1 MKKALFALIPAF
13 LFASCKFWNE
23 PIEEFFS
30 YWSAEAYVTGS
41 DVKVPAQ
48 RDSSGV
54 TSIASGADADILLSA
69 SNPKSFR
76 FIMPTAGNSEMI
88 KFTGLSAQPVPGTDY
103 SLTQVSSDTLKL
115 TYKSAFLKTHEWG
128 TADLGTELTL
138 YADDGRKFVKPY
150 VFNLKANTPPPTPTF
165 VLAKTTS
172 SGKYVLCL
180 QVPDMNVSCSGG
192 TLHQDIAKISIDG
205 TEYDLKVNGTKED
218 FVKPDSA
225 KFIGNTAVEQLTG
238 SPALPSGKWILYYE
252 TEVPVGGAY
261 HEYQVF
267 LTDEMGLVSGTI
279 KAGTATNEPPAEIVT
294 VTAGELGTGS
304 GNSDMDPFVIKV
316 AASAPEARL
325 EIKNVAG
332 TTVHCTVTE
341 VVGTAAPARYD
352 GNPVTFPLGLDSKNE
367 KTYKVE
373 YYTDGTGFKRSQD
386 KTKYY
391 KVAKSYTITFSVD
404 GQGGS
409 LTGTYNGNA
418 HRASGSTVCT
428 VRAAAGE
435 TITFSTTASADYAVH
450 CWTGV
455 RVSPPTGTTATLTV
469 TGDATVTVKFYET
482 TFDGSSHSAEAWK
495 KLKELIAAAPAGGTL
510 KISGTIKATTAPGN
524 SGEIII
530 DKDLTIEAKTGTA
543 TLDANESAFTDKKD
557 KHRIFHVKD
566 GKTLTLKK
574 LTLTKGAVG
583 NKAAAGGYGTRGGGI
598 LLKSGTVS
606 LSDVTLSGCKA
617 ITDSG
622 EGGLHGNG
630 AGIYVVSGNIIMEN
644 TTLSANIADAY
655 GGGVYLSGSSALI
668 MKGSNTITGCSA
680 GSGGAIC
687 ASGATVNITNCT
699 ITRNSTRGEGGAL
712 YAVKNGSTPANVT
725 ISGGVIGGTT
735 AADAN
740 KATGTNG
747 EGGGIYIDEG
757 CSLTLKDGAKVIGNS
772 AKNGGGIYVKGAGA
786 TLTMSGGKISA
797 NKAVVDGTNGGAG
810 GGIFIYTGA
819 KLTISGSTVVGGS
832 SDAEGNSAAVGG
844 GIYMMDNG
852 AEAEMT
858 GGSITH
864 NKADK
869 SGGGVY
875 ISDYNSNSRSLFTLK
890 DGTISYNTA
899 KNGGGITAF
908 GDFNMDGG
916 IIEKNTATGDNDAS
930 LNLGTGGGIDLVAAT
945 MNMTGGE
952 IKENHAKRGGGVSIG
967 LSGARDAVF
976 NMSGG
981 TISGNTLDPAGKG
994 AGVEFFTESTE
1005 HGGIHYYTRMKMSGS
1020 AKVDTDNDV
1029 YLNDSR
1035 MITVDGELTGTAPVA
1050 CITPKNYS
1058 AGLRV
1063 LEAGTGV
1070 NLASEAGKF
1079 TVTSQPSPIKKW
1091 TIDEQ
1096 GQLQEITGGSASSA
1110 TAKWTAL
1117 KNAVE
1122 ANTTPDA
1129 VFYIEGE
1136 YTMSSG
1142 TDTIASAVSYTIR
1155 GTNNAVL
1162 NGDSKGT
1169 MINIGYSRNI
1179 TLENLKIQNGKNDS
1193 FALSASFGSEV
1204 YLKNVTVSNTKK
1216 IVKSN
1221 SGDVT
1226 FENVEAL
1233 DTDSAIELGGGNSGS
1248 GEVEYSY
1255 LKIKGDTNFKGTVKL
1270 NFPYNGNDY
1279 SSAVKICDKK
1289 SYTLKLDFDGY
1300 YDKAENQQVV
1310 FLDPSVTGF
1319 TLADA
1324 VKNITVKDN
1333 GSSQWYIDDNGYLKK
1348 R

>member
-1 MKKALFALIPAF
+1 MMKSEVRSQKSEVRSQKSEVRTIIRRGHVCQVLCAQSRIFLSFTRYFMKKSLLALIPAL

-165 VLAKTTS
+165 VLAKTAAPS
-172 SGKYVLCL
+172 EEYVLCL
-180 QVPDMNVSCSGG
+180 KVAASEMARMVNGEL
-192 TLHQDIAKISIDG
+192 LHKDIAKIDIGGSV
-205 TEYDLKVNGTKED
+205 YDLTVNAAHTD
-218 FVKPDSA
+218 FVKPADAHFIDSA
-225 KFIGNTAVEQLTG
+225 AVEQLTTPPQ
-238 SPALPSGKWILYYE
+238 PAVPAGAWVLYYKTDVSVGIDAYRE
-252 TEVPVGGAY
+252 YPVRLMDK
-261 HEYQVF
+261 E
-267 LTDEMGLVSGTI
+267 GLVSETLT
-279 KAGTATNEPPAEIVT
+279 AGTATTEPPAEIVT
-294 VTAGELGTGS
+294 VTTGEQGTGS
-304 GNSDMDPFVIKV
+304 GTSDTDPFVIKV

-341 VVGTAAPARYD
+341 VGSAAPPARYD
-352 GNPVTFPLGLDSKNE
+352 GNPVTFTLNDANDKL
-367 KTYKVE
+367 YKVE

-418 HRASGSTVCT
+418 HGASGSTVCT

-435 TITFSTTASADYAVH
+435 TISFSTTAGAGYAVH
-450 CWTGV
+450 SWTGV
-455 RVSPPTGTTATLTV
+455 KVSPPTGTTATLTV
-469 TGDATVTVKFYET
+469 TANTEVTVKFYET
-482 TFDGSSHSAEAWK
+482 TLDVNSHTTEAWK

-510 KISGTIKATTAPGN
+510 KISGTIQSTTAPGN

-832 SDAEGNSAAVGG
+832 SDAEGNSAAIGG

-852 AEAEMT
+852 AKAEMT

-875 ISDYNSNSRSLFTLK
+875 ISDYNSTPRSLFTLNG
-890 DGTISYNTA
+890 GTVSYNTA

-916 IIEKNTATGDNDAS
+916 SIEENTATGDNDAS

-952 IKENHAKRGGGVSIG
+952 IKNNHAKRGGGVSIG

-981 TISGNTLDPAGKG
+981 TISRNTLDSSGTGKG

-1005 HGGIHYYTRMKMSGS
+1005 HGGIHYYTIMKMSGS
-1020 AKVDTDNDV
+1020 AKVDTNNDV
-1029 YLNDSR
+1029 YLNNSR
-1035 MITVDGELTGTAPVA
+1035 MITVDGELTGTDPVA

-1063 LEAGTGV
+1063 LDGSKVGT
-1070 NLASEAGKF
+1070 EYGKF
-1079 TVTSQPSPIKKW
+1079 SVTP
-1091 TIDEQ
+1091 
-1096 GQLQEITGGSASSA
+1096 
-1110 TAKWTAL
+1110 
-1117 KNAVE
+1117 N
-1122 ANTTPDA
+1122 
-1129 VFYIEGE
+1129 
-1136 YTMSSG
+1136 
-1142 TDTIASAVSYTIR
+1142 
-1155 GTNNAVL
+1155 
-1162 NGDSKGT
+1162 
-1169 MINIGYSRNI
+1169 
-1179 TLENLKIQNGKNDS
+1179 
-1193 FALSASFGSEV
+1193 GSEHW
-1204 YLKNVTVSNTKK
+1204 
-1216 IVKSN
+1216 IV
-1221 SGDVT
+1221 
-1226 FENVEAL
+1226 
-1233 DTDSAIELGGGNSGS
+1233 GNSGT
-1248 GEVEYSY
+1248 
-1255 LKIKGDTNFKGTVKL
+1255 LL
-1270 NFPYNGNDY
+1270 NFGAISLDEIKALESSMSPYLITNRENLVNKLLFYKTSDDNYGVMVITEVNAASHGGRGHIKFNYKTFNGNGSVKKNRDNCELEGTYSFDLDAETAIENDY
-1279 SSAVKICDKK
+1279 DFFLNNSSTQNFAPQHGAKFYV
-1289 SYTLKLDFDGY
+1289 L
-1300 YDKAENQQVV
+1300 
-1310 FLDPSVTGF
+1310 P
-1319 TLADA
+1319 
-1324 VKNITVKDN
+1324 
-1333 GSSQWYIDDNGYLKK
+1333 
-1348 R
+1348 